1 MAICRVAKV
10 DLPDGDGKVGMVDLT
25 ASPFKPLLSEED
37 MAGDF
42 ALPFLTTYLTLSP
55 RLSLSL
61 CLLSLCLHLG
71 SISRA
76 LSILPCV
83 CRARSCPF
91 SLVFDRLLL
100 CLQSTKRRWRRHK
113 KHLPLTP
120 SSSEDN
126 PPAAFPLH
134 THSLFLP
141 PTSPFP
147 FFLGELHC
155 CFVSA

>member
-1 MAICRVAKV
+1 MATCRIAKV

-42 ALPFLTTYLTLSP
+42 ALPFLTTRLTLSP

-61 CLLSLCLHLG
+61 RLHLG

-83 CRARSCPF
+83 CRARGC
-91 SLVFDRLLL
+91 
-100 CLQSTKRRWRRHK
+100 
-113 KHLPLTP
+113 
-120 SSSEDN
+120 
-126 PPAAFPLH
+126 
-134 THSLFLP
+134 
-141 PTSPFP
+141 P
-147 FFLGELHC
+147 FFLVLHLLSLQSMRLTIISC
-155 CFVSA
+155 VLPFTLVFAEYEAEMASTQKAPPTDAKLK